1 MYRHIAKTWRIKDNP
16 ALEGIMR
23 ERLITWRKQPTVVRL
38 EKPSKLHRARALGYK
53 AKQGFV
59 MTRIKVRRG
68 GMRKLRPT
76 SGRRPKHLGVVK
88 YTTAQSIQQ
97 IAEQRVAK
105 RYPNMK
111 VVNSYWV
118 WEDGRHKW
126 FEVILKDPDHP
137 VIANA

>member
-1 MYRHIAKTWRIKDNP
+1 MYRHIAKTWRVKENP
-16 ALEGIMR
+16 ALNSVMR
-23 ERLITWRKQPTVVRL
+23 ERLITWRKQPTVIRL